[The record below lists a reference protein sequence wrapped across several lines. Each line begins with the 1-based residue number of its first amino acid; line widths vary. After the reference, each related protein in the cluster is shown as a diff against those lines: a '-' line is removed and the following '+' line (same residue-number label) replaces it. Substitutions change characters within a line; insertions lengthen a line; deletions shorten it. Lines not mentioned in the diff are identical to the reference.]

1 MNKLYNHLIEDSSKL
16 TTSVETTPEIDID
29 NRTTEEEDD
38 NTIYIT
44 DKHL

>member
-29 NRTTEEEDD
+29 NRTTEEAA
-38 NTIYIT
+38 
-44 DKHL
+44 DKNL